1 MTERRKADADFLD
14 VYVSTTIQAIRQT
27 VVMWIV
33 FDLSLNPHRRIL
45 SRNRC
50 CQCCFSEANREHV
63 MKESQFSDAMR
74 KRFGK
79 PRHKAD
85 GNYWQG
91 VGLKTTTHQPNVDPE
106 AVL

>member
-1 MTERRKADADFLD
+1 
-14 VYVSTTIQAIRQT
+14 
-27 VVMWIV
+27 MWA
-33 FDLSLNPHRRIL
+33 
-45 SRNRC
+45 
-50 CQCCFSEANREHV
+50 EANREHV

-106 AVL
+106 SVL